1 MAARAGA
8 RLVAPGDAEWPD
20 SLDDLGARRPLAL
33 WVRGARDGGLAE
45 TVERSVAVVGA
56 RAATAYGLHVAG
68 TLSGQVAARGW
79 TVVSGGAFGI
89 DAAAHRG
96 ALSVGGMTVAVLA
109 CGVDV
114 AYPRAH
120 EALLSRIAADGVL
133 ISEVPPGTG
142 VTRGR
147 FLERNRLLA
156 ALSQGT
162 VVVEAALR
170 SGARSTAERA
180 RELCRE
186 VMAVPGPVTSPMSA
200 GCHEEVRARQ
210 AALVTDGDDV
220 LDIVGR
226 LGADSRPERRAPA
239 GPLDGL
245 DPEDLRVYDAMP
257 LLSPVPAGQLAQA
270 SLLPVADVLARLGRM
285 AVQGVVEPA
294 EGGWRRAGREHR
306 GRRG

>member
-8 RLVAPGDAEWPD
+8 RLVVPGDREWPPA
-20 SLDDLGARRPLAL
+20 LHDLRAGRPLAL
-33 WVRGARDGGLAE
+33 WVRGAAGTGLAAA
-45 TVERSVAVVGA
+45 VEHAVAVVGA
-56 RAATAYGLHVAG
+56 RAATAYGLHVAA
-68 TLSGQVAARGW
+68 TLSAQVAARGW

-96 ALSVGGMTVAVLA
+96 ALSVGGTTVAVLA

-120 EALLSRIAADGVL
+120 EPLLSRVAQDGVL
-133 ISEVPPGTG
+133 VSEVPPGTG

-156 ALSQGT
+156 ALSRGT

-186 VMAVPGPVTSPMSA
+186 VMAVPGPVTSPLSA

-220 LDIVGR
+220 LDIVGQ
-226 LGADSRPERRAPA
+226 LGVDSRPERRAPP
-239 GPLDGL
+239 GPLDVL

-257 LLSPVPAGQLAQA
+257 LHGAVPAGQLARA
-270 SLLPVADVLARLGRM
+270 SLLPVPDVLGRLGRM
-285 AVQGVVEPA
+285 AVQGLVEA
-294 EGGWRRAGREHR
+294 TDRGWRRAVPTA
-306 GRRG
+306 RRHG